1 MTAPAP
7 PRHTTQL
14 LDNGAVVHPWRPGA
28 GTPEPRGA
36 VVLQHGFGEYA
47 ERYVTF
53 HHGLIGV
60 IHLVLAFLNAA

>member
-1 MTAPAP
+1 M
-7 PRHTTQL
+7 
-14 LDNGAVVHPWRPGA
+14 DNGAVVHPWRPGE